1 VNRIPRSLDYEKE
14 QALDSQRVI
23 PGGGDAFT
31 TVAYGDP
38 DAWPGRVRFASSC
51 YLWIASVLRWPRLA
65 LEQIK
70 AAGARRRA
78 WRRLFPSGQE
88 RQLEKLSIEERAD
101 ARRAADLVAD
111 SHRVYFSA
119 FNSLTAEAQEN
130 FEKRGWIQ
138 AALNAEH
145 RVRLYRTAVDDTW
158 QKMQRLF
165 PERLPDRQ
173 FWMAARRAY
182 LERIFN
188 DYEAD
193 LALTFFY
200 SIMRLAFDFKD
211 MPVEYA
217 DDGLAEHSHIWNPH
231 DIWEIYE
238 VNPKQM
244 ISAVI
249 CILRNCG
256 FRARFENP
264 ERDAGLVTARLLDD
278 WRREIS
284 DRAPTHLRML
294 RPVFYRDREA
304 YLVGELRSRGRKLP
318 VVLALR
324 NEETG
329 IRADAVLTGKED
341 MRNILFVS
349 TRSTFH
355 VHTDDYR
362 EVLSFLDALAPERG
376 HPAMCAVLGFTHPAR
391 VALNQRLQR
400 HLRETGERFSR
411 TPGREGT
418 AMVVFAP
425 PSFPYVFKVIR
436 DFSSKAGWTGRAR
449 IMDLYRWVHEIN
461 RGRLMLDA
469 WLYRNLDF
477 PRRQFD
483 DGVLQ
488 ELLARAPNSVRVEGD
503 RIILKHVY
511 AQRRVQP
518 LNQFFEESRD
528 RTLREGVIDA
538 LGTFIKDLAGMGL
551 FIGDCYGL
559 TANTGLTHGSN
570 VALFDFD
577 DLGPLSRFRF
587 RSTPQL
593 PTEKDEFLWNTELDG
608 AWFAVD
614 EFDVLVDEWE
624 RYLGVPADLRD
635 YFRRRH
641 GDLFT
646 TDYWTG
652 VQRRVAAGEL
662 HYVVPYPAERCLA
675 NQPEL
680 R

>member
-1 VNRIPRSLDYEKE
+1 VNEIPRPLECEEE
-14 QALDSQRVI
+14 QALDSQPAI
-23 PGGGDAFT
+23 PRGGESLA
-31 TVAYGDP
+31 TVEYGDP
-38 DAWPGRVRFASSC
+38 DAWSGSERFSSSC
-51 YLWIASVLRWPRLA
+51 FRGIASVLRWPRLA
-65 LEQIK
+65 LEQVK
-70 AAGARRRA
+70 AARERRRA
-78 WRRLFPSGQE
+78 WRRLFPPGQE
-88 RQLEKLSIEERAD
+88 RQVEKLSIEERAD

-130 FEKRGWIQ
+130 FEKRAWIQ
-138 AALNAEH
+138 ATLDAER
-145 RVRLYRTAVDDTW
+145 RVRIYRTAVDDTW
-158 QKMQRLF
+158 KKMRRLF

-173 FWMAARRAY
+173 FWMAARRAF

-200 SIMRLAFDFKD
+200 SVMRLAFDHND
-211 MPVEYA
+211 TPVEYA

-231 DIWEIYE
+231 DIWEAYE

-244 ISAVI
+244 SSAVTR
-249 CILRNCG
+249 ILRNCG

-264 ERDAGLVTARLLDD
+264 ERDAALVTARLLAD
-278 WRREIS
+278 WPRQIS
-284 DRAPTHLRML
+284 DCAPKRLRML

-304 YLVGELRSRGRKLP
+304 YLVGELTSRGRKLP

-329 IRADAVLTGKED
+329 IRVDAVLTGKED
-341 MRNILFVS
+341 MRNILFIS

-362 EVLSFLDALAPERG
+362 EVLSFLDTLAPERG

-477 PRRQFD
+477 PRRHFD

-488 ELLARAPNSVRVEGD
+488 ELLSSAPNSVRIEGE

-528 RTLREGVIDA
+528 RALREGVIDA

-593 PTEKDEFLWNTELDG
+593 PTEKDEFLWNTEVDG
-608 AWFAVD
+608 AWFPVD

-624 RYLGVPADLRD
+624 RYLGVPPDLRD

-652 VQRRVAAGEL
+652 VQRRVEAGEF

-675 NQPEL
+675 NQPEI

>member
-1 VNRIPRSLDYEKE
+1 MVDNGEPEAWSGRESL
-14 QALDSQRVI
+14 
-23 PGGGDAFT
+23 
-31 TVAYGDP
+31 
-38 DAWPGRVRFASSC
+38 SSTC
-51 YLWIASVLRWPRLA
+51 FRGITSVLRWPRLA
-65 LEQIK
+65 LEQVK
-70 AAGARRRA
+70 AARARRQA
-78 WRRLFPSGQE
+78 WRRLFPPGQK

-101 ARRAADLVAD
+101 ARRAADLIAD

-130 FEKRGWIQ
+130 FEKRAWVQ
-138 AALNAEH
+138 ATLDAER
-145 RVRLYRTAVDDTW
+145 RVRIYRTAVDDTW
-158 QKMQRLF
+158 KKMRRLF
-165 PERLPDRQ
+165 PERLPVRQ
-173 FWMAARRAY
+173 FWTAARRAF
-182 LERIFN
+182 LERVFN

-200 SIMRLAFDFKD
+200 SIMRLAFDEND
-211 MPVEYA
+211 TPVDYA

-238 VNPKQM
+238 ANPKQM
-244 ISAVI
+244 SSAVI
-249 CILRNCG
+249 RILRNCG

-264 ERDAGLVTARLLDD
+264 ERDAGLVTARLLAV
-278 WRREIS
+278 WQRQVS
-284 DRAPTHLRML
+284 DSAPKHLRML

-304 YLVGELRSRGRKLP
+304 YLVGELMSRDRKLP

-324 NEETG
+324 NEESG
-329 IRADAVLTGKED
+329 IRVDAVLTGKED
-341 MRNILFVS
+341 MRNILFIS

-391 VALNQRLQR
+391 VALNQRLQL
-400 HLRETGERFSR
+400 HLRETGERFSH
-411 TPGREGT
+411 TPGRAGT

-436 DFSSKAGWTGRAR
+436 DFSSKTGWTGRAR

-477 PRRQFD
+477 PRRHFD
-483 DGVLQ
+483 EGVIQ
-488 ELLARAPNSVRVEGD
+488 ELLASAPNSVRIEGD

-511 AQRRVQP
+511 AQRKVQP
-518 LNQFFEESRD
+518 LNQFFDETRD
-528 RTLREGVIDA
+528 RALREGVIDA

-551 FIGDCYGL
+551 FMGDCYGL

-577 DLGPLSRFRF
+577 DLGPLRLFRF
-587 RSTPQL
+587 RSTPHL
-593 PTEKDEFLWNTELDG
+593 PTEKDEFLWNTEVDG

-624 RYLGVPADLRD
+624 QYLGVPPDLRD

-646 TDYWTG
+646 TDYWMG
-652 VQRRVAAGEL
+652 VQRRVAAGEF
-662 HYVVPYPAERCLA
+662 HYVVPYPAERRLA
-675 NQPEL
+675 NHTET